1 MIIFKNLILKISSL
15 RFAISLIIFIA
26 ISSSIGT
33 FIPQGSNNK
42 FYLDIFDDA
51 PIFGFLNGEKVLKLQ
66 LDHIYTSFWFLFSL
80 ILLCISL
87 AACSFRRQIP
97 SLKASLKWIEYK
109 TEKKISKL
117 ELVSN
122 HQINTEED
130 HISKADL
137 FLKKKGWRT
146 YKFKSHISARKGL
159 IGKLGPIVVHIGL
172 IVLLIGSAYGSFTS
186 QSKEQYLMPGESLD
200 LINESTNSKAN
211 VRLVDF
217 SIQRESD
224 GIPKQFISK
233 LDFFSEDLKLN
244 EIKTAKVNH
253 PIRFK
258 GLTIYQA
265 DWSITNVVLEIDN
278 ILYQLQLKE
287 IPEIGNQVWGVLVE
301 LGSETKKNY
310 LLTIDNESGPLKISN
325 IENISENIFSENILY
340 LNEDP
345 LVINSS
351 KLSLKKIIPSSG
363 LIIKNDPSIPF
374 IYFSFILI
382 IFGTIIS
389 LIPTNQLWI
398 LVNEESKKLSIGGL
412 SNKNLVGF
420 KKEFFKLSEEIKNF

>member
-26 ISSSIGT
+26 ISSGIGT
-33 FIPQGSNNK
+33 FIPQGSNKK
-42 FYLDIFDDA
+42 FYIDIFDNA
-51 PIFGFLNGEKVLKLQ
+51 PILGFLNGEKVLKLQ
-66 LDHIYTSFWFLFSL
+66 LDHIYTSFWFLFAL

-109 TEKKISKL
+109 NEKKFSKL
-117 ELVSN
+117 QLTSS
-122 HQINTEED
+122 HQINED
-130 HISKADL
+130 SDYISKADL
-137 FLKKKGWRT
+137 LLKKQGWQT
-146 YKFKSHISARKGL
+146 YKYKSHLSARRGL
-159 IGKLGPIVVHIGL
+159 IGKIGPLVVHIGL
-172 IVLLIGSAYGSFTS
+172 IILLIGSAYGSFTN
-186 QSKEQYLMPGESLD
+186 QSKEQYLLPGESLD

-211 VRLVDF
+211 IKLVDF
-217 SIQRESD
+217 SIERESD

-253 PIRFK
+253 PIRFQ

-265 DWSITNVVLEIDN
+265 DWSISNVVLEIDN

-301 LGSETKKNY
+301 LGSENKKNF
-310 LLTIDNESGPLKISN
+310 LLTIDNENGPLKISN
-325 IENISENIFSENILY
+325 IENFSGNNLY
-340 LNEDP
+340 INEEP
-345 LVINSS
+345 LEINSS
-351 KLSLKKIIPSSG
+351 KVALKKIIPSSG

-398 LVNEESKKLSIGGL
+398 LVNIESQKLSIGGL

-420 KKEFFKLSEEIKNF
+420 KKEFFKLLEEIKNF

>member
-1 MIIFKNLILKISSL
+1 MSILKSLILKISSL
-15 RFAISLIIFIA
+15 RFAIALIIFIA
-26 ISSSIGT
+26 FTSGIGT
-33 FIPQGSNNK
+33 FIPQGSNSKYYIDN
-42 FYLDIFDDA
+42 FDST
-51 PIFGFLNGEKVLKLQ
+51 PIYGFLDGETILKLQ
-66 LDHIYTSFWFLFSL
+66 LDHVYTSFWFLFTL

-109 TEKKISKL
+109 SEQKFSRLQLTSSHSINQDADQISK
-117 ELVSN
+117 V
-122 HQINTEED
+122 
-130 HISKADL
+130 DL
-137 FLKKKGWRT
+137 LLKKRGWKT

-159 IGKLGPIVVHIGL
+159 IGKIGPLVVHIGL

-186 QSKEQYLMPGESLD
+186 QSKEQYLLPGESLD
-200 LINESTNSKAN
+200 LVNESTNSKAN
-211 VRLVDF
+211 VKLVDF
-217 SIQRESD
+217 SIERESD
-224 GIPKQFISK
+224 GIPKQFISN
-233 LDFFSEDLKLN
+233 LNFSSKDLNLN

-265 DWSITNVVLEIDN
+265 DWAISNVVLEIDN

-301 LGSETKKNY
+301 LGSETKKNF
-310 LLTIDNESGPLKISN
+310 LLTIDNENGPLKISN
-325 IENISENIFSENILY
+325 TENFSGNNLY
-340 LNEDP
+340 INDNP
-345 LVINSS
+345 LEVNSS
-351 KLSLKKIIPSSG
+351 KVSLKKIIPSSG

-374 IYFSFILI
+374 IYFAFILI
-382 IFGTIIS
+382 IFGTIVS

-398 LVNEESKKLSIGGL
+398 LVNKESQKLSIGGL

-420 KKEFFKLSEEIKNF
+420 KKEFLKLSKEIKNF

>member
-1 MIIFKNLILKISSL
+1 MIIFKNLILRISSL
-15 RFAISLIIFIA
+15 RFAILLIIFIA
-26 ISSSIGT
+26 ISSGIGT
-33 FIPQGSNNK
+33 FIPQGSNRE
-42 FYLDIFDDA
+42 FYLDIFNDA
-51 PIFGFLNGEKVLKLQ
+51 PILGFLDGEKVLKLQ
-66 LDHIYTSFWFLFSL
+66 LDHIYTSFWFLFAL

-109 TEKKISKL
+109 NEKKFSKL
-117 ELVSN
+117 QLTSS
-122 HQINTEED
+122 HQINED
-130 HISKADL
+130 ADYISKADL
-137 FLKKKGWRT
+137 LLKKQGWQT
-146 YKFKSHISARKGL
+146 YKYKSHLSARRGL
-159 IGKLGPIVVHIGL
+159 IGKIGPLVVHIGL
-172 IVLLIGSAYGSFTS
+172 IILLIGSAYGSFTN
-186 QSKEQYLMPGESLD
+186 QSKEQYLLPGESLD

-211 VRLVDF
+211 IKLVDF
-217 SIQRESD
+217 SIERESD

-233 LDFFSEDLKLN
+233 LDFFSEDLRLN

-253 PIRFK
+253 PIRFQ

-265 DWSITNVVLEIDN
+265 DWSISNVVLEIDN

-301 LGSETKKNY
+301 LGSENKKNY
-310 LLTIDNESGPLKISN
+310 LLTIDNENGPLKISN
-325 IENISENIFSENILY
+325 IENFSENILY
-340 LNEDP
+340 INGDP
-345 LVINSS
+345 LEVNSS

-382 IFGTIIS
+382 ISGTIIS

-398 LVNEESKKLSIGGL
+398 FVNQESKKLSIGGL

-420 KKEFFKLSEEIKNF
+420 KKEFLKLSEEIKKF

>member
-26 ISSSIGT
+26 ITSGIGT
-33 FIPQGSNNK
+33 FIPQGSSNK
-42 FYLDIFDDA
+42 FYIDNFDST
-51 PIFGFLNGEKVLKLQ
+51 PFLGFLDGEKVVKLQ
-66 LDHIYTSFWFLFSL
+66 LDHIYTSFWFLFAL

-109 TEKKISKL
+109 DEQKFSKL
-117 ELVSN
+117 QLSTS
-122 HQINTEED
+122 HPINQDGD
-130 HISKADL
+130 HISKVDL
-137 FLKKKGWRT
+137 LLKKRGWKT
-146 YKFKSHISARKGL
+146 YKFKSHISARRGL
-159 IGKLGPIVVHIGL
+159 IGKIGPLVVHIGL

-186 QSKEQYLMPGESLD
+186 QSKEQYLLPGESLD
-200 LINESTNSKAN
+200 LVNESTNSKAN
-211 VRLVDF
+211 VKLVDF
-217 SIQRESD
+217 SIERESD

-233 LDFFSEDLKLN
+233 LNFSSKDLNLN
-244 EIKTAKVNH
+244 EIKIARVNH

-265 DWSITNVVLEIDN
+265 DWAISSVVIEIDN

-301 LGSETKKNY
+301 LGSETKNNF
-310 LLTIDNESGPLKISN
+310 LLTIDNENGPLKISN
-325 IENISENIFSENILY
+325 IENFSGNSLY
-340 LNEDP
+340 INDKP
-345 LVINSS
+345 LEVNSS
-351 KLSLKKIIPSSG
+351 IVSLKKIIPSSG

-374 IYFSFILI
+374 IYSSFILI
-382 IFGTIIS
+382 IFGTMIS

-398 LVNEESKKLSIGGL
+398 LLTNKESQKLCIGGL
-412 SNKNLVGF
+412 SNRNLVGF
-420 KKEFFKLSEEIKNF
+420 KKEFLKLSEEIKNF

>member
-26 ISSSIGT
+26 ITSGIGT
-33 FIPQGSNNK
+33 FIPQGSSNK
-42 FYLDIFDDA
+42 FYFDNFDSA
-51 PIFGFLNGEKVLKLQ
+51 PIFGFLDGEKVLKLQ
-66 LDHIYTSFWFLFSL
+66 LDHIYTSFWFLFAL

-97 SLKASLKWIEYK
+97 SLKASLKWIEYNS
-109 TEKKISKL
+109 EKKFSKL
-117 ELVSN
+117 QLSSS
-122 HQINTEED
+122 HAINQDGE
-130 HISKADL
+130 HISKIDL
-137 FLKKKGWRT
+137 LLKKRGWKT
-146 YKFKSHISARKGL
+146 YKFKSHISARRGL
-159 IGKLGPIVVHIGL
+159 IGKIGPLVVHIGL

-186 QSKEQYLMPGESLD
+186 QSKEQYLLPGETVD
-200 LINESTNSKAN
+200 LVNESTNSKAN
-211 VRLVDF
+211 VKLVDF
-217 SIQRESD
+217 SIERESD
-224 GIPKQFISK
+224 GVPKQFISK
-233 LDFFSEDLKLN
+233 LNFSSEDLNLN
-244 EIKTAKVNH
+244 EIKTTKVNH

-265 DWSITNVVLEIDN
+265 DWAISNVILEIDN

-301 LGSETKKNY
+301 LGSETKKNF
-310 LLTIDNESGPLKISN
+310 LLTIDNENGPLKISN
-325 IENISENIFSENILY
+325 IENFSGNNLY
-340 LNEDP
+340 INGNP
-345 LVINSS
+345 LEVNSS
-351 KLSLKKIIPSSG
+351 KVSLKKIIPSSG

-382 IFGTIIS
+382 IFGTMIS

-398 LVNEESKKLSIGGL
+398 LVNKESQKLSIGGL

-420 KKEFFKLSEEIKNF
+420 KKEFFKLSEEIKKF

>member
-26 ISSSIGT
+26 ISSGIGT
-33 FIPQGSNNK
+33 FIPQGSNRQ
-42 FYLDIFDDA
+42 FYIDIFDDA

-66 LDHIYTSFWFLFSL
+66 LDHIYTSFWFLFAL

-109 TEKKISKL
+109 NEKKFSKL
-117 ELVSN
+117 QLTSS
-122 HQINTEED
+122 HQINEDED
-130 HISKADL
+130 HISKAHL
-137 FLKKKGWRT
+137 LLKKKGWKT

-159 IGKLGPIVVHIGL
+159 IGKIGPLVVHIGL

-186 QSKEQYLMPGESLD
+186 QSKEQYLLPGESLN
-200 LINESTNSKAN
+200 LINESTNSKAS

-217 SIQRESD
+217 SIERESD

-233 LDFFSEDLKLN
+233 LDFSSEDLKLN
-244 EIKTAKVNH
+244 DIKTAKVNH

-265 DWSITNVVLEIDN
+265 DWAISNVVLEIDD

-287 IPEIGNQVWGVLVE
+287 IPEIGNQVWGILIE
-301 LGSETKKNY
+301 LGSDTKKNY
-310 LLTIDNESGPLKISN
+310 LLTIDNENGPLKISN
-325 IENISENIFSENILY
+325 IENFSENILF

-345 LVINSS
+345 SEVNSS

-398 LVNEESKKLSIGGL
+398 LVNKESKKLSIGGL

>member
-1 MIIFKNLILKISSL
+1 MIIFKNLILNISSL

-26 ISSSIGT
+26 ISSGIGT
-33 FIPQGSNNK
+33 FIPQGNNK
-42 FYLDIFDDA
+42 KFYFDIFDDA
-51 PIFGFLNGEKVLKLQ
+51 PIFGILNGENVLKLQ
-66 LDHIYTSFWFLFSL
+66 LDHIYTSFWFLFAL

-87 AACSFRRQIP
+87 AACSFRRQVP

-109 TEKKISKL
+109 SEKKFSKL
-117 ELVSN
+117 QLTSC
-122 HQINTEED
+122 HQYNKDED
-130 HISKADL
+130 QISKADL
-137 FLKKKGWRT
+137 LLKKRGWKT
-146 YKFKSHISARKGL
+146 YKFKSHISARRGL
-159 IGKLGPIVVHIGL
+159 IGKVGPLVVHIGL

-186 QSKEQYLMPGESLD
+186 QSKEQYLLPGESLD

-217 SIQRESD
+217 SIERESD

-233 LDFFSEDLKLN
+233 LDFSSEDLNLK
-244 EIKTAKVNH
+244 EIKIAKVNR

-265 DWSITNVVLEIDN
+265 DWAISNIVLEIDN
-278 ILYQLQLKE
+278 ILYQIQLKE
-287 IPEIGNQVWGVLVE
+287 ITEFGNQVWGVLVE
-301 LGSETKKNY
+301 LGSETKKNF
-310 LLTIDNESGPLKISN
+310 LLTIDNENGPLKISN
-325 IENISENIFSENILY
+325 IENFSESLLY
-340 LNEDP
+340 INEDP
-345 LVINSS
+345 LEVNSS

-398 LVNEESKKLSIGGL
+398 LVNEDSRKLFIGGL

-420 KKEFFKLSEEIKNF
+420 KKEFFKLSEEIKKF